1 LHQWLWAAIIT
12 GQSAIFTGQWFWG
25 EILVW
30 TVKEVSKE
38 TATYASSQ
46 DGSMT
51 RRQLL

>member
-1 LHQWLWAAIIT
+1 MALGGHHYWPIRHLYWPMVL
-12 GQSAIFTGQWFWG
+12 GR
-25 EILVW
+25 ILVW

-46 DGSMT
+46 DGPMT